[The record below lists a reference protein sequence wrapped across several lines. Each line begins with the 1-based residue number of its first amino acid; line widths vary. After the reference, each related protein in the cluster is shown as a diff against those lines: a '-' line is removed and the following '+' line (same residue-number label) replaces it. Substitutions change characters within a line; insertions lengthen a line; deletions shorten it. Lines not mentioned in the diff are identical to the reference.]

1 MSHRITS
8 LHLDDLEYAKNRIA
22 QYNELPTK
30 AQLLEFIFEVESRID
45 DLEYAEVRTCPEC
58 GFNPEDEE

>member
-8 LHLDDLEYAKNRIA
+8 LHLDDLDYAKNRIA

-45 DLEYAEVRTCPEC
+45 DLEYAKANECPQC
-58 GFNPEDEE
+58 NGLIEDEE